1 MFGCSQLLKRIAHG
15 NQVQTSCGYGVP
27 YLALKPDPEDASKQ
41 LPYLEDRHTL
51 GHWADKLVAAD
62 TIHDYRA
69 KSNSYSLDGLP
80 GLRDARQ
87 RAGERIWY
95 GDMKVLLR
103 KRSDHIRIGFV
114 ALISAFLTI
123 LSMYML
129 GLTTLQ
135 SPSVLK

>member
-1 MFGCSQLLKRIAHG
+1 MIGYSQLLKRIAHE

-51 GHWADKLVAAD
+51 GHWADKQVVAD

-69 KSNSYSLDGLP
+69 KNNSHSLDGLP
-80 GLRDARQ
+80 GLRVARQ

-95 GDMKVLLR
+95 GDMKALITR
-103 KRSDHIRIGFV
+103 NDHIRIGFV
-114 ALISAFLTI
+114 AFISAFLTI

-129 GLTTLQ
+129 GLSTLQ
-135 SPSVLK
+135 SPSVLR